1 MASYVLRNVERDSAA
16 MMNSLAPSACIHRT
30 SCEILEKVGH
40 DYVTHKEC
48 SYPAVTPPCFSIP
61 SEPKCK
67 SNIYLSLRRKLALEQ
82 E

>member
-1 MASYVLRNVERDSAA
+1 MASHLLRNVERDSTA
-16 MMNSLAPSACIHRT
+16 MMNSLAPSACIHWT

-40 DYVTHKEC
+40 DYATHKEG
-48 SYPAVTPPCFSIP
+48 SYAAVTFPCFSIK

-67 SNIYLSLRRKLALEQ
+67 SNIYLSLRRKLPLAQ